1 MDWWSKLFWATGD
14 ADRSLQYKY
23 KSYHTLTVRVLG
35 EAAYNLPWEGPE
47 TWPWFVRE
55 PPSGRAAG
63 FALFGFTLLGIR
75 SCVAQAGG
83 VDDLELQ
90 PSCLYLLGV
99 STASKPALFSLR
111 ECRDP
116 VRQAPSHLGAEEG
129 LFTLSPK
136 SPRNLANQ
144 LLHLKQ
150 TVGLLMGKMLEKGLG
165 AGDSFIS

>member
-35 EAAYNLPWEGPE
+35 EAAHNLAWEGLE
-47 TWPWFVRE
+47 TWPRFVRE

-63 FALFGFTLLGIR
+63 LVFALLGIR

-83 VDDLELQ
+83 VDDLEHR

-99 STASKPALFSLR
+99 STVSLPALFSLR

-116 VRQAPSHLGAEEG
+116 
-129 LFTLSPK
+129 
-136 SPRNLANQ
+136 
-144 LLHLKQ
+144 
-150 TVGLLMGKMLEKGLG
+150 
-165 AGDSFIS
+165 